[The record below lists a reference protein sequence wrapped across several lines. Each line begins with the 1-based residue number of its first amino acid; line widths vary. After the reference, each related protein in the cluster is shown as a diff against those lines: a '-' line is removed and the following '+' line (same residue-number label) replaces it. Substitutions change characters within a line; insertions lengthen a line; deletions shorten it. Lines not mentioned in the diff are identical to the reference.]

1 MNTVIQ
7 FRNVSKKYRLK
18 HGWYP
23 SLRDHAAALMRKA
36 THFLSGNGK
45 FEDSEIFWA
54 LKDVSFDVEE
64 GDALGII
71 GANGAGKSTILKILS
86 RVTAPT
92 SGSVTVGGKIGALIE
107 VGAGFHPELSGR
119 ENVFLS
125 GSIMGMKRREIEQRF
140 ESIVEFAGVRQFID
154 TPVKFYSSG
163 MYIRLGFAI
172 AAHLDPDI
180 LLIDEIL
187 AVGDAAFQV
196 KCLNKIAE
204 LKASGKT
211 TILVSH
217 ELSNIRN
224 YTQKVIWV
232 TQGQVAE
239 VGDPDEVVERYL
251 QSLTIQHPGTSSR
264 RNLQTGQ
271 KPIQIT
277 GVRLLDAN
285 ETVRDLF
292 VSGDMGIVEIHYDVE
307 TPVASPIFTVSFKDV
322 QGPHVGSVATSLDRL
337 DLGRVTEPGVLRFRL
352 APILFMKGAYVVS
365 LSIREKGTGKI
376 LDSFPNAVTLV
387 VGGPNIPANA
397 ASGHFIF
404 PHVWETNGCEA
415 TTEPQSTVLNKA

>member
-1 MNTVIQ
+1 MDPVVQ
-7 FRNVSKKYRLK
+7 FRNVSKRYRLRR
-18 HGWYP
+18 GWYP
-23 SLRDHAAALMRKA
+23 SLRDHAAALARRAKNWLA
-36 THFLSGNGK
+36 RNGA
-45 FEDSEIFWA
+45 EETDEIFWA
-54 LKDVSFDVEE
+54 LRDVSFEVEE
-64 GDALGII
+64 GESVGII

-92 SGSVTVGGKIGALIE
+92 SGSVSVDGKIGALIE

-125 GSIMGMKRREIEQRF
+125 GSIMGMKRREIERRF
-140 ESIVEFAGVRQFID
+140 ESIVEFAGVGEFID

-224 YTQKVIWV
+224 YTQKAIWL
-232 TQGQVAE
+232 TRGQIAA
-239 VGDPDEVVERYL
+239 VGDPDEIVDRYL
-251 QSLTIQHPGTSSR
+251 QSLAIQRPGASSQR
-264 RNLQTGQ
+264 RLDSAQ

-277 GVRLLDAN
+277 QVRLLDGNDRA
-285 ETVRDLF
+285 RDLF
-292 VSGDMGIVEIHYDVE
+292 CAGEDATVEIRYDLAA
-307 TPVASPIFTVSFKDV
+307 PVASPVFTVSFKDV
-322 QGPHVGSVATSLDRL
+322 QGPHVGSVATSLDGF
-337 DLGRVTEPGVLRFRL
+337 DLGRVTEPGILRFKL
-352 APILFMKGAYVVS
+352 SPVLFMKGAYVVS
-365 LSIREKGTGKI
+365 LSIRERDTGKI
-376 LDSFPNAVTLV
+376 VDLFPNAVTLV
-387 VGGPNIPANA
+387 VGGPNIPPNA

-404 PHVWETNGCEA
+404 PHTWETADDLPAGGVA
-415 TTEPQSTVLNKA
+415 TAAGRAG